1 MRLPVEIVT
10 RMREA
15 VGKDFII
22 VYRLSMLDLIPDG
35 QRWEEVV
42 ELAKAIEKAG
52 ATIINTGIGWHE
64 ARIPTIA
71 TSVPRG
77 AFAWVTQKMRGE
89 IGIPLCTTNRI
100 NDPAVAEQI
109 LADGQADM
117 VSMARPL
124 LADPDFVK
132 KAAQGRADEIT
143 TCNACKDRKSVGEG
157 KGVAVRVDLGGR
169 GS

>member
-1 MRLPVEIVT
+1 
-10 RMREA
+10 
-15 VGKDFII
+15 
-22 VYRLSMLDLIPDG
+22 MLDLIPDG

-132 KAAQGRADEIT
+132 KARSEEHTSELQSLMRI
-143 TCNACKDRKSVGEG
+143 SY
-157 KGVAVRVDLGGR
+157 AVFRLKKKQYKIELTHT
-169 GS
+169 